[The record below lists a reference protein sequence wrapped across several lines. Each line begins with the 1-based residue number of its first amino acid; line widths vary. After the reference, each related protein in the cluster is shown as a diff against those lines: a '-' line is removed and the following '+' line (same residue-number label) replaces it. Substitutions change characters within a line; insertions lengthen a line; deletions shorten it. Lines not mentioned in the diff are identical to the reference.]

1 MNEVK
6 NKKSPWRVIAG
17 AAIAL
22 SAAAIIGQSVLASL
36 NATAFNTVAENVSAG
51 TLKLKLTDNGAGF
64 TQSVSNLAPGDIVN
78 RYITLK
84 NDGTLEGRDL
94 KLSTT
99 QTGDTELITDG
110 VSPSTTKGLRLAVYS
125 CSGTW
130 TTSTGVCV
138 GTTTTE
144 IASTPLNAFSSA
156 IGLSPGSFA
165 SSAEK
170 QLKISLQLPDQNETT
185 VNGLL
190 PANTVQGKA
199 IAITYT
205 FDFAQRV
212 ASETNS

>member
-6 NKKSPWRVIAG
+6 RRKSPWRVIAG

-64 TQSVSNLAPGDIVN
+64 TQNVSNLAPGDIVN
-78 RYITLK
+78 RYVTLK
-84 NDGTLEGRDL
+84 NDGSLEGKDL
-94 KLSTT
+94 TLKTT

-110 VSPSTTKGLRLAVYS
+110 VSPSTTKGLRLTVYS

-130 TTSTGVCV
+130 TPSTGTCS

-144 IASTPLNAFSSA
+144 IAATPLNSFASA
-156 IGLSPGSFA
+156 IALLPGSLA

-185 VNGLL
+185 VNGVL
-190 PANTVQGKA
+190 PSNTVQGKA
-199 IAITYT
+199 ITVTYT
-205 FDFAQRV
+205 FGFVQRV
-212 ASETNS
+212 ATETNS